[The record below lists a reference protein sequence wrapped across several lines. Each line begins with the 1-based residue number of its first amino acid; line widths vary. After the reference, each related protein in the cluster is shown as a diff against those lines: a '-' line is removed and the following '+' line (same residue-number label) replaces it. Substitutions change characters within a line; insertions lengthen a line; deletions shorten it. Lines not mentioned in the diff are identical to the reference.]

1 MKYQF
6 RVGAVT
12 VLGVCTALAGAA
24 TAQAGTSPA
33 GSSTS
38 ASTAVSSAAP
48 STQGQV
54 VTKNAAVTSSEHRRI
69 TSYWTPARMRA
80 AKAGEALLA
89 GRSPKGTARTVAAG
103 TAQAVAPTIQPKAGG
118 YTWTGGGAVVR
129 TTGKVFFTLG
139 GSDYVCS
146 GSSVSSTN
154 KDTVLTAGH
163 CVHEGPG
170 SFATNFAFV
179 PAYNNGSRPY
189 GTFTARRLLTT
200 NAWATRG
207 DFNYDVGFALMNSL
221 NGKDLTDTVGGQGI
235 AFNQARGKYMYSFGY
250 PAASP
255 YDGQKLIHCYG
266 TVFNDTYGNSNDQGM
281 NCNMTG
287 GSSGGPWFYNFN
299 TSTGTG
305 TLNSVNSFGYTG
317 VPNIM
322 WGPYFGST
330 ISSLYNT
337 ARSG

>member
-24 TAQAGTSPA
+24 TAQAGTTTA
-33 GSSTS
+33 GSTK
-38 ASTAVSSAAP
+38 ASTAAVSTS
-48 STQGQV
+48 SQV
-54 VTKNAAVTSSEHRRI
+54 VAKSAAVTSAEHRRI
-69 TSYWTPARMRA
+69 TTYWTPARMRA
-80 AKAGEALLA
+80 AKAGETLVA
-89 GRSPKGTARTVAAG
+89 GRSPHGTTRKVAAG
-103 TAQAVAPTIQPKAGG
+103 KAQTVAPTIERKAGG
-118 YTWTGGGAVVR
+118 YTYTGGGAVVK

-146 GSSVSSTN
+146 GSAVSSTN

-179 PAYNNGSRPY
+179 PAYNNGNRPY
-189 GTFTARRLLTT
+189 GTFTARKLYTT
-200 NAWATRG
+200 NAWANSG
-207 DFNYDVGFALMNSL
+207 DFDYDVGFALMNSL

-255 YDGQKLIHCYG
+255 YDGQKLIYCYG
-266 TVFNDTYGNSNDQGM
+266 TVFNDTYGDTNDQGM